1 MLPSYSLA
9 VGKCVKIRVIHGLI
23 QSLLPYLQDETI
35 TSTNHTSFV
44 GGEEDVDRKDNVD
57 DGVEDEGNVPSI
69 RGTSSPRPSFGATA
83 NATAGGPPHGDGTAE
98 AGSGSEKE
106 ARIVGTKEV
115 VESSTHFPLPQN
127 DNDTSVTT
135 TEEDYDAG
143 LEIKVMVQNDNGT
156 SLMTPE
162 EDYEEG
168 LENTV
173 MVQNDNDGTS
183 PIGETEEDYEEGLEI
198 KVMVQNDN
206 GTSFM
211 TPEEDYEEG
220 LENTVMVQND
230 NDTSLMTPEEDY
242 EEGLEIKMDQNDN
255 DGTSPIGETEEDQ
268 LMRPPIEEE
277 ANNSTNSTSMT
288 WTTTERSSTTMKSSA
303 LSRRLNLTLDIIWG
317 WVILVAIV
325 VVVSV
330 VTVWLCS
337 FLKHKNRVQA
347 VNLRSRDIEMNT
359 MKKK

>member
-23 QSLLPYLQDETI
+23 QSLPPYLQDETI

-173 MVQNDNDGTS
+173 MDQNVNDTS
-183 PIGETEEDYEEGLEI
+183 VMTSEEDY
-198 KVMVQNDN
+198 K
-206 GTSFM
+206 
-211 TPEEDYEEG
+211 EG

-242 EEGLEIKMDQNDN
+242 EEGLEIKMAQNDN

-347 VNLRSRDIEMNT
+347 VNLRSCDIEMNT